1 MVGLLLTVLVGI
13 LLSLNTDARNV
24 LASIAKTMPALA
36 GIVAKCDS
44 SIKSPTWND
53 KKITAH
59 HGIIPTQQA
68 ADGSKF
74 SEEEWKIYRLIAERY
89 IANFLPSPEY
99 LACSIELRIANE
111 RFSAKGR
118 LVTKLGWEAAAG
130 VGDEEKTDDEGQAL
144 PELKA
149 GLQLPVSG
157 VDCKEERTKPPAACT
172 EGTLIRAMENIHLAV
187 DDPQSKKFL
196 KEGDG
201 IGTSATRVAII
212 AELKRKK
219 YLEARGKKIVATE
232 LGNHLLQVVPDVMKN
247 PVLTALF
254 ERILREVELG
264 KVPLDVFIEKQEQL
278 VINELNRV
286 RKWLKAQLL
295 IASFQSP
302 CGITRDMSQIPT
314 ARLEPGAVALDSHD

>member
-157 VDCKEERTKPPAACT
+157 VDCKEERTKPPAAFT
-172 EGTLIRAMENIHLAV
+172 EGTLIRAMET
-187 DDPQSKKFL
+187 F
-196 KEGDG
+196 
-201 IGTSATRVAII
+201 TWR
-212 AELKRKK
+212 
-219 YLEARGKKIVATE
+219 
-232 LGNHLLQVVPDVMKN
+232 
-247 PVLTALF
+247 LTT
-254 ERILREVELG
+254 
-264 KVPLDVFIEKQEQL
+264 
-278 VINELNRV
+278 
-286 RKWLKAQLL
+286 LKARSSSRKETVSAHPPRGLR
-295 IASFQSP
+295 SSP
-302 CGITRDMSQIPT
+302 NSSGKSTWK
-314 ARLEPGAVALDSHD
+314 PGAKRSLQLSLAITCSRWFRTS